1 MYYHLNSVHGMTFV
15 SHRSSNLAFLLSHP
29 SSFVENWRNSR
40 EGRDVDETSL
50 SLVLVQQVP
59 PHGATAQHVLVP

>member
-1 MYYHLNSVHGMTFV
+1 MYYNLNSVQGMTFV

-29 SSFVENWRNSR
+29 SSVVQNWRISR